1 MDIHPG
7 NRGRNLGLHPIRSN
21 DVPDDTGSFHGGG
34 GADAFWSL
42 YAKHYYAVRS
52 SSGIP
57 GCFRLCRVRF
67 PLMSFAV
74 CPLVLVLAY
83 LQEYRAY

>member
-7 NRGRNLGLHPIRSN
+7 NRGRDLELHPIRSN
-21 DVPDDTGSFHGGG
+21 DVPDDTGSFHVGGS
-34 GADAFWSL
+34 ADAFRSF
-42 YAKHYYAVRS
+42 YARHHDAVRS

-83 LQEYRAY
+83 LQEYRDY